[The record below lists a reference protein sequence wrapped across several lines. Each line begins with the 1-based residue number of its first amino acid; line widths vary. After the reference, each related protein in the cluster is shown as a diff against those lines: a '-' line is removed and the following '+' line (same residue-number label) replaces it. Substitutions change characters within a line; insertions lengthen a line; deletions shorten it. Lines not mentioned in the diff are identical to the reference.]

1 MSKDYKVKQTD
12 IHRYKLV
19 SNRKTINKLIC
30 LWSKSQS
37 SRKQSIIFICEL
49 MRRLFGEGD
58 LVLNV
63 IRLATE
69 NRLNNM
75 LVAISEFTLDLCVVE
90 FDFMDK
96 SIPIFIDIAFYKN
109 KSEDIRIYDWLDSQ
123 ESIVNSISF
132 ALYLFI
138 RSFGMGD
145 TKTIISDLMLEHKDI
160 FMGKLN
166 DIMKKESANE

>member
-1 MSKDYKVKQTD
+1 
-12 IHRYKLV
+12 
-19 SNRKTINKLIC
+19 
-30 LWSKSQS
+30 
-37 SRKQSIIFICEL
+37 
-49 MRRLFGEGD
+49 
-58 LVLNV
+58 
-63 IRLATE
+63 
-69 NRLNNM
+69 M

-90 FDFMDK
+90 FDSMDK

-109 KSEDIRIYDWLDSQ
+109 KSEDIRIYDWLYSQ